1 MLRMGF
7 AVPALFC
14 VVVLGCGLLYPDYNQ
29 LAQQVSIL
37 GAEGT
42 VTQYYFTVGLLLC
55 AVLSLVFIGGLVR
68 VCKQHDL
75 STLPVLILLTYSFS
89 IAGAGIFPLPDPLHG
104 LLGSPS
110 FLLLFSPPLAW
121 YFWNKHAT
129 LPHLGFFV
137 ILVMVIFAAG
147 FSIFF
152 PDIFGQFLGLKQR
165 FFHLGW
171 MLWFSYLA
179 VAFVNL
185 NKKTTPK
192 VVDSV

>member
-1 MLRMGF
+1 MGF
-7 AVPALFC
+7 AVPALFF
-14 VVVLGCGLLYPDYNQ
+14 VVIMGCGLLYPNYSQ
-29 LAQQVSIL
+29 LSQQVSIL

-42 VTQYYFTVGLLLC
+42 VTQYYFTIGLVLC
-55 AVLSLVFIGGLVR
+55 ALLSLIFIWGLMR
-68 VCKQHDL
+68 VCRRNHL
-75 STLPVLILLTYSFS
+75 NTLPVFLLFSYSFS
-89 IAGAGIFPLPDPLHG
+89 IAGAGIFPLPNPWHG

-110 FLLLFSPPLAW
+110 FLLLLSPPLAW
-121 YFWNKHAT
+121 YFWRRQAV
-129 LPHLGFFV
+129 LPHLGLFV
-137 ILVMVIFAAG
+137 IVVMVLFTAG

-152 PDIFGQFLGLKQR
+152 PDFFGNYLGVKQR

-179 VAFVNL
+179 VAFVSL